1 MRTISWILLTIGTLI
16 VLLGSVGSAF
26 IAYTAPESMDI
37 IVASSSTSLED
48 LGLSDEVSTALRGR
62 RGTAAAYA
70 LGFASLMLWVILG
83 PYRKGEVWA
92 WWAILSSTL
101 LLAVLAML
109 RIPAIGL
116 TQGAM
121 NGLYLLIVVVIGLL
135 LDIRRLSARQSE

>member
-16 VLLGSVGSAF
+16 VLLGSVGSAV

-121 NGLYLLIVVVIGLL
+121 TGLYLLIVVVIGLL
-135 LDIRRLSARQSE
+135 LDIRRLSVRQSE